1 MGQERQLVGAPV
13 EVRVRL
19 QWRAAGELTLD
30 ASGKPAFG
38 PLEAAPGLYRL
49 ELASLNEQQRPLV
62 YFGETDNLRRRL
74 SGNYR
79 NPGPSQQTSARIN
92 GLLREHLARGGS
104 VSLSLAT
111 EVDAEVDGVP
121 QRLDLSTKAA
131 RLPAESA
138 PLVGART
145 THASRI
151 SAESHPISAER
162 APEQAGIRQPPS
174 RTGCTRSRSRPRGA
188 SAHRSRR

>member
-1 MGQERQLVGAPV
+1 M
-13 EVRVRL
+13 
-19 QWRAAGELTLD
+19 
-30 ASGKPAFG
+30 
-38 PLEAAPGLYRL
+38 
-49 ELASLNEQQRPLV
+49 

-74 SGNYR
+74 SGNHR

-145 THASRI
+145 TDAARL
-151 SAESHPISAER
+151 ENL
-162 APEQAGIRQPPS
+162 G
-174 RTGCTRSRSRPRGA
+174 
-188 SAHRSRR
+188 

>member
-62 YFGETDNLRRRL
+62 HFGETDNLRRQL

-104 VSLSLAT
+104 VSLSLVT

-145 THASRI
+145 TDAARL
-151 SAESHPISAER
+151 ENL
-162 APEQAGIRQPPS
+162 G
-174 RTGCTRSRSRPRGA
+174 
-188 SAHRSRR
+188 